1 MLGSIAS
8 AKSMKEP
15 LVRGASSVKTSLGGS
30 SEKLESMALVF
41 KTKATIAAHT
51 AEAALKHGA
60 QTVKRSAQA
69 LESAFKHGVGS
80 AKERVDGLRKLGLTE
95 VWPLASQQENPELA
109 QLVQMGFSRRAA
121 FGALEAAEND
131 VSLAAVFLCEAVA
144 RQRTPGPRSQRD
156 KWEDLGV
163 HTHHLAQLV
172 TLQED
177 FDLQQGLA
185 RSTRAYA
192 MEQLEDLT
200 LAQLLH
206 DTATEAEPLS
216 EPVRPADSNF
226 LPSVGTWLLPL
237 PLRPQEAGSSSA
249 SSTIICRHPIEPEN
263 HGEQQFDESRCSVEA
278 PKVAGPMPVCRASR
292 CGA

>member
-8 AKSMKEP
+8 AKSMREP
-15 LVRGASSVKTSLGGS
+15 LVRGASSVKSSLGDSG
-30 SEKLESMALVF
+30 EKLGSMALVF
-41 KTKATIAAHT
+41 KTKAAAAAHT

-80 AKERVDGLRKLGLTE
+80 AKERVDGLRKLGLSE
-95 VWPLASQQENPELA
+95 GWLFASQEETPELA

-121 FGALEAAEND
+121 VRALEAAEND
-131 VSLAAVFLCEAVA
+131 VSLAAIFLCEAVA
-144 RQRTPGPRSQRD
+144 RQRKPGSRLQRD

-163 HTHHLAQLV
+163 HAHHLAQLV

-177 FDLQQGLA
+177 FDLQQGLV
-185 RSTRAYA
+185 RSMHAYA

-206 DTATEAEPLS
+206 DTATEAKASS
-216 EPVRPADSNF
+216 EPARPADSHF

-237 PLRPQEAGSSSA
+237 PLRLKEAGGSSA
-249 SSTIICRHPIEPEN
+249 SSTIIQNHRIEPDS
-263 HGEQQFDESRCSVEA
+263 HAEQPLEASSCSVEA
-278 PKVAGPMPVCRASR
+278 AKEADATPVCRASR